1 MVFGTSSKAH
11 PRTRGAVAR
20 ASGSIS
26 VEVVSLA
33 GSGSIMAEVNGRV
46 GKGLTLADIARMAGV
61 SRSAASRA
69 LDTVNPTASA
79 SAQRVREIAAEHGYV
94 PNAWAA
100 NLRLQR
106 SGVIGVVVPRLT
118 DTVMAMLYEALV
130 RECNER
136 RLQAVVMTTDDDPR
150 TEIEA
155 GRALV
160 RQRVDGLILTTAR
173 TDGAD
178 PLVLE
183 LREKG
188 VRYALALRT
197 DGESPSAVGD
207 DELGGYLAVSHLIE
221 HGHRRIA
228 YVGGPHYSSSTQGR
242 QRGFRRALAE
252 AGVAPAEELMFTSD
266 FSMEAG
272 AATGRRLLALAEPPT
287 AVFTAN
293 DSLAVGLMAAVQ
305 RAGLVLP
312 RDLSVVGYSNT
323 PLASNLATPLTSVTI
338 PFPEIA
344 RDAVDLVVDPATGP
358 LLRVS
363 VPSLVVRESVTTPLP
378 LTNRDRSR

>member
-1 MVFGTSSKAH
+1 MTTAH
-11 PRTRGAVAR
+11 GR
-20 ASGSIS
+20 A
-26 VEVVSLA
+26 
-33 GSGSIMAEVNGRV
+33 
-46 GKGLTLADIARMAGV
+46 GKSLTLADIARMAGV

-69 LDTVNPTASA
+69 LDTANPTASA
-79 SAQRVREIAAEHGYV
+79 SAQRVRAIAAEYGYV

-130 RECNER
+130 RECTDR
-136 RLQAVVMTTDDDPR
+136 KLQAVVMTTDDDPR

-155 GRALV
+155 GRSLV
-160 RQRVDGLILTTAR
+160 RQRIDGLILTTAR

-178 PLVLE
+178 PLLLE
-183 LREKG
+183 LREQG
-188 VRYALALRT
+188 VRYALAIRT

-228 YVGGPHYSSSTQGR
+228 YVGGPHYSSSTQR
-242 QRGFRRALAE
+242 REQGFRRALAE
-252 AGVAPAEELMFTSD
+252 AGVMPAEELMFTSD

-272 AATGRRLLALAEPPT
+272 AGIGRRLLALADRPT

-305 RAGLVLP
+305 RAGLVVP
-312 RDLSVVGYSNT
+312 QDLSVVGYSNT
-323 PLASNLATPLTSVTI
+323 PLASNLSTPLTSVTI
-338 PFPEIA
+338 PFREIA
-344 RDAVDLVVDPATGP
+344 RDAVDLLVDPGLGP
-358 LLRVS
+358 TVRVS
-363 VPSLVVRESVTTPLP
+363 QPSLVVRESVAAPLP
-378 LTNRDRSR
+378 R